1 MSKIAIHLDHP
12 IIDGEQVTF
21 RSPCASADANGL
33 RIYTPTSYEDATETS
48 TDYTMKDAGGNTLHG
63 KVSLFAA
70 GAYVTVALD
79 TANAI
84 AYLHNARSI
93 YQAEL
98 DTKLNKT
105 GDAADAKIGSSTVST
120 ATYPIPA
127 ANDTFKVILGKII
140 KFFGDI
146 KAAYTNVSI
155 SGKKITFTTAA
166 GGTKEI
172 TTQDTT
178 YSLAS
183 TTADGLLR
191 KLNGS
196 TGQYMRGDGTWQT
209 PPNTT
214 YGLAS
219 TSANGLLRQLNGSTA
234 NFLRGDGTWQ
244 TPPNT
249 NTWRPVQN
257 NLTSTSTTDSLS
269 AAMGKSLKDQIG
281 NLGTVATKSPFWR
294 FALPGG
300 YYLIF
305 GARIYYNINVDQTYG
320 NGYFYNYNCSL
331 EGLVPN
337 NILMVQVT
345 PNCSGGAYTA
355 DVATSSK
362 AAISGFI
369 WAPAIERNR
378 SIALNVF
385 IICN

>member
-1 MSKIAIHLDHP
+1 MSKIAIHLDYP

-48 TDYTMKDAGGNTLHG
+48 TDYTMKDADGNTLNG
-63 KVSLFAA
+63 KASLFAA

-84 AYLHNARSI
+84 AYLYNARSI

-105 GDAADAKIGSSTVST
+105 GDAADAKIGSSTAST

-178 YSLAS
+178 YGLAS

-191 KLNGS
+191 KLDSN
-196 TGQYMRGDGTWQT
+196 TAHYMRGDGTWQT

-214 YGLAS
+214 YGLSS
-219 TSANGLLRQLNGSTA
+219 TSANGLLRKLDNNTA
-234 NFLRGDGTWQ
+234 HYMRGDGTWQ

-269 AAMGKSLKDQIG
+269 AAMGKALKDQIKDLGAIVFQDPFSRYDLG
-281 NLGTVATKSPFWR
+281 NGV
-294 FALPGG
+294 
-300 YYLIF
+300 YIIY
-305 GARIYYNINVDQTYG
+305 GAKIYNNISVSNAYG
-320 NGYFYNYNCSL
+320 SGYFYNFTCSL
-331 EGLVPN
+331 GTLVPTRVLA
-337 NILMVQVT
+337 IVGT
-345 PNCSGGAYTA
+345 ANCNGGAYSVSIATA
-355 DVATSSK
+355 SK
-362 AAISGFI
+362 TQVTGFI
-369 WAPAIERNR
+369 FSTSKETNK
-378 SIALNVF
+378 SIAVNF
-385 IICN
+385 IIMCN

>member
-1 MSKIAIHLDHP
+1 MSKIAIHIGHP
-12 IIDGEQVTF
+12 LVDGEQITF
-21 RSPCASADANGL
+21 KAPCNSADATGL
-33 RIYTPTSYEDATETS
+33 RIYTPTSYEDETETS
-48 TDYTMKDAGGNTLHG
+48 AVYTMKDAGGNTLHE
-63 KVSLFAA
+63 KASLFAA

-105 GDAADAKIGSSTVST
+105 GDAADAKIGSSTAST

-155 SGKKITFTTAA
+155 DGKKITFTTAA

-178 YSLAS
+178 YGLAS
-183 TTADGLLR
+183 TTGDGLLR
-191 KLNGS
+191 KLDSN
-196 TGQYMRGDGTWQT
+196 TAHYMRGDGTWQT

-234 NFLRGDGTWQ
+234 NYLRGDGTWQ

-249 NTWRPVQN
+249 NTWRGIQN

-269 AAMGKSLKDQIG
+269 AAQGKILNDTKQKNILIATKLE
-281 NLGTVATKSPFWR
+281 NITVASKTTREYTF
-294 FALPGG
+294 
-300 YYLIF
+300 
-305 GARIYYNINVDQTYG
+305 
-320 NGYFYNYNCSL
+320 
-331 EGLVPN
+331 
-337 NILMVQVT
+337 T
-345 PNCSGGAYTA
+345 PTVLG
-355 DVATSSK
+355 
-362 AAISGFI
+362 ISGSVIILATMVHVAGAAYNNYFV
-369 WAPAIERNR
+369 N
-378 SIALNVF
+378 SDVYLNGTGVKVYLYNNTGASAN
-385 IICN
+385 IPVRVVVLYYKQ

>member
-1 MSKIAIHLDHP
+1 MSKIAIHLDYP

-48 TDYTMKDAGGNTLHG
+48 TDYTMKDADGNTLNG
-63 KVSLFAA
+63 KASLFAA

-84 AYLHNARSI
+84 AYLYNARSI

-105 GDAADAKIGSSTVST
+105 GDAADAKIGSSTAST
-120 ATYPIPA
+120 STYPIPA

-166 GGTKEI
+166 GDTKEI

-178 YSLAS
+178 YGLAS
-183 TTADGLLR
+183 TTGDGLLK
-191 KLNGS
+191 KLDSN
-196 TGQYMRGDGTWQT
+196 TAHYMRGDGTWQT

-234 NFLRGDGTWQ
+234 NYLRGDGTWQ

-249 NTWRPVQN
+249 NTWRGIQN
-257 NLTSTSTTDSLS
+257 NLTSTSATDSLS
-269 AAMGKSLKDQIG
+269 AAQGKILNDTKQKNLLIAQKLEQI
-281 NLGTVATKSPFWR
+281 TVASHTTREYIFTPT
-294 FALPGG
+294 ALG
-300 YYLIF
+300 
-305 GARIYYNINVDQTYG
+305 
-320 NGYFYNYNCSL
+320 
-331 EGLVPN
+331 
-337 NILMVQVT
+337 
-345 PNCSGGAYTA
+345 
-355 DVATSSK
+355 
-362 AAISGFI
+362 ISGNIVFY
-369 WAPAIERNR
+369 ATMVHVAGAAYNNYYVN
-378 SIALNVF
+378 SDVYLNGTGVKVF
-385 IICN
+385 LYNNTNASANIPVRVVVLYCKA